1 MQDLQEWA
9 EQSQS
14 SEDYKQ
20 LTLET
25 FEAAPQWLAE
35 RRVNVKWNPLSVS
48 SDMERKSSICLR
60 VRQISASPAVAPLS
74 DVPKVVQSLYQLTN
88 SIPISAYKF
97 NLVHT
102 YDHLW
107 KEKFN
112 LSATPISMTCYKLCL
127 L

>member
-35 RRVNVKWNPLSVS
+35 RRVNVKWKP
-48 SDMERKSSICLR
+48 MEATISI
-60 VRQISASPAVAPLS
+60 
-74 DVPKVVQSLYQLTN
+74 K
-88 SIPISAYKF
+88 
-97 NLVHT
+97 
-102 YDHLW
+102 
-107 KEKFN
+107 
-112 LSATPISMTCYKLCL
+112 
-127 L
+127 